1 MTQDEVSLLDD
12 EEICRLSLSVVK
24 FLHPYGNRLLEEY
37 ERHGVK
43 WVPLHHIGQAM
54 RIASL
59 MDATISFGD
68 RVVLVSERAG
78 YQSRTVEYGDEG
90 RLHAM
95 RRAVTLLAADYAQ
108 NI

>member
-1 MTQDEVSLLDD
+1 MES
-12 EEICRLSLSVVK
+12 I
-24 FLHPYGNRLLEEY
+24 
-37 ERHGVK
+37 
-43 WVPLHHIGQAM
+43 PLHHIGQAM

-68 RVVLVSERAG
+68 RVVLVSEPAG
-78 YQSRTVEYGDEG
+78 YQSRTVEYGHEG

-95 RRAVTLLAADYAQ
+95 RWAITLLAADYAQ